1 MLDTYVQMVVFA
13 FLAAFLP
20 LSMLAFSK
28 LVRPRNVGNE
38 VQKLPYESAEESV
51 GQRVDIMREYLHYF
65 PLFLAFEV
73 IGIVVI
79 IWSTFPKQGMSS
91 SGAYVI
97 PLLVFGLAFELI
109 ILGIIKKKGE

>member
-1 MLDTYVQMVVFA
+1 MADPYVQIVVFA

-28 LVRPRNVGNE
+28 LIRPREGGNE
-38 VQKLPYESAEESV
+38 VQKLSYESAEESI

-79 IWSTFPKQGMSS
+79 IWSTFPRQAVAS
-91 SGAYVI
+91 SGVYVI
-97 PLLVFGLAFELI
+97 SLLVFGLVFELI
-109 ILGIIKKKGE
+109 ILGIIRSKGE

>member
-1 MLDTYVQMVVFA
+1 LQVVVFA

-28 LVRPRNVGNE
+28 LIRPRDGGNE
-38 VQKLPYESAEESV
+38 VQKLSYESGEESI
-51 GQRVDIMREYLHYF
+51 GQRVEIMQEYLHYF

-79 IWSTFPKQGMSS
+79 IWSTFPKQAIASG
-91 SGAYVI
+91 GAYVI
-97 PLLVFGLAFELI
+97 PLLAFGLVFELI
-109 ILGIIKKKGE
+109 ILGIIRSKGE